1 MIPFGRTLRLILAIT
16 LALLV
21 ELIPLPATVA
31 PLRPML
37 LPLVLAHAA
46 LRNPDLPVLVAAFL
60 SGLAS
65 DLLLSAPP
73 GEQALALVGFVYL
86 LLRLRPSLIVL
97 PPWQISLVLVPMWA
111 LYAFA
116 LFWLDGIAR
125 HPADPWL
132 RWLPVASTAVC
143 WPLWAFLS
151 GGTGAARRRR
161 RHAAIQ

>member
-1 MIPFGRTLRLILAIT
+1 MNTFGRLLRLIFGLT

-21 ELIPLPATVA
+21 ELVPLPPALS
-31 PLRPML
+31 PLRPMG
-37 LPLVLAHAA
+37 LPLVLAHTA
-46 LRNPDLPVLVAAFL
+46 LRNPDLPALLAAFL

-86 LLRLRPSLIVL
+86 LMRLRPSLIVL
-97 PPWQISLVLVPMWA
+97 PPWQISLVLIPMWA

-132 RWLPVASTAVC
+132 RWMPVASTAVC
-143 WPLWAFLS
+143 WPLWALMS
-151 GGTGAARRRR
+151 GTGAARRRR

>member
-1 MIPFGRTLRLILAIT
+1 VHT
-16 LALLV
+16 
-21 ELIPLPATVA
+21 
-31 PLRPML
+31 
-37 LPLVLAHAA
+37 A
-46 LRNPDLPVLVAAFL
+46 LRNPDLPVLLAAFL

-73 GEQALALVGFVYL
+73 GEQALALVGLVYL

-97 PPWQISLVLVPMWA
+97 PPWQISLVLIPIWA

-116 LFWLDGIAR
+116 LFWLDGIFR

-132 RWLPVASTAVC
+132 RWIPVASTAVC
-143 WPLWAFLS
+143 WPLWALLT
-151 GGTGAARRRR
+151 GTGAARRRR

>member
-1 MIPFGRTLRLILAIT
+1 MNPLWRHLWLIFAIT

-21 ELIPLPATVA
+21 ELIPLPYAIA
-31 PLRPML
+31 PFRPMG
-37 LPLVLAHAA
+37 LPLVMAYTA
-46 LRNPDLPVLVAAFL
+46 LRNPDLPVLLAGFL

-65 DLLLSAPP
+65 DLLLSSPP
-73 GEQALALVGFVYL
+73 GEQALALVGFAYL

-111 LYAFA
+111 LYVFA

-132 RWLPVASTAVC
+132 RWGPVASTAVC
-143 WPLWAFLS
+143 WPLWALMT
-151 GGTGAARRRR
+151 GTGAARRRR